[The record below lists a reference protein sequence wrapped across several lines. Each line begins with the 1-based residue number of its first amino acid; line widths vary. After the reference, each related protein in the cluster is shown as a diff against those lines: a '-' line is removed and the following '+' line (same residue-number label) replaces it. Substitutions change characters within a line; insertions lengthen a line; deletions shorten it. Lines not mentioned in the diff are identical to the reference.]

1 MIAMHKNRHFP
12 DVIGLF
18 VLVILVA
25 ILSAFV
31 PASEIPPSLWVP
43 ICAAWAVSAI
53 FMWRKV
59 GPETKPWRLIGL
71 YSVGGAVVWYAATRA
86 ISRWTFGTDE
96 AELSK
101 VVDLLLALILS
112 PGLTFVAI
120 AGWVRA
126 FIRQKRS

>member
-1 MIAMHKNRHFP
+1 MIAMHKNRYFP
-12 DVIGLF
+12 DVIGLL

-59 GPETKPWRLIGL
+59 GAGNETLALDRI
-71 YSVGGAVVWYAATRA
+71 VF
-86 ISRWTFGTDE
+86 SRWRSRMVRRD
-96 AELSK
+96 
-101 VVDLLLALILS
+101 
-112 PGLTFVAI
+112 PGYQPLDI
-120 AGWVRA
+120 WDRRGRA
-126 FIRQKRS
+126 F